1 MLTWCQSW
9 LSATLVVPSWTFQ
22 VDILGPVANLHQS
35 EECLHVTK
43 FQKGTPEGMWELE
56 PYLKGYLGW
65 IRTVRLKK
73 LFFN

>member
-43 FQKGTPEGMWELE
+43 FQKGTPEGMCRLE
-56 PYLKGYLGW
+56 PYSKRICRLDKEGETKK
-65 IRTVRLKK
+65 TV
-73 LFFN
+73 F